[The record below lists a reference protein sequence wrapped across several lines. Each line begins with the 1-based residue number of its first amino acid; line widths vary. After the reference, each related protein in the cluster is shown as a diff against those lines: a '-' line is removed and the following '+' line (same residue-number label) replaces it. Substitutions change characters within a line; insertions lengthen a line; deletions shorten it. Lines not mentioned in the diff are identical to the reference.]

1 MSEHE
6 KVFVTG
12 ADGMLGA
19 HVCRELLARG
29 YKVKALV
36 LPQRKPKVL
45 EGLPL
50 EVVYGNVLET
60 TSLEQYMTDC
70 SQVVH
75 IAALTTVWPR
85 RSALVRAVNFEGT
98 HNVMYL
104 AQKFNYSRMV
114 HIGSASSFAHGNRQ
128 SPGNE
133 QNAWPGQSRV
143 DYMQSKFDAQQLLLE
158 TYQKTGFPVVIVNPT
173 FMVGAYD
180 SGPSSGKVLL
190 ELLNNRL
197 PAYAPGGRNFVCAKD
212 VAVAAVNALKL
223 GKTGQCYIAGGENLT
238 YAEFLQKSCQVID
251 KPFKLKAAPAPLL
264 QLVGLASSTLAR
276 LNGAP
281 PKLSFTM
288 AQIAC
293 KEQYY
298 DNLKAQQELQMPQS
312 DLKEGIAACVGW
324 FKANGYV

>member
-1 MSEHE
+1 MAIHE
-6 KVFVTG
+6 RVFVTG

-19 HVCRELLARG
+19 HICRELLSRG
-29 YKVKALV
+29 YGVKAMV
-36 LPQRKPKVL
+36 LPQRNHAVL
-45 EGLPL
+45 DGLPL
-50 EVVYGNVLET
+50 DLVYGNVLEK
-60 TSLEQYMTDC
+60 TSLEQHMADC

-75 IAALTTVWPR
+75 IAALTTMWPR

-98 HNVMYL
+98 QNVMTL
-104 AQKFNYSRMV
+104 AQKFNYTRMV
-114 HIGSASSFAHGNRQ
+114 HIGSASSFAYGSRQ
-128 SPGNE
+128 LPGNE
-133 QNAWPGQSRV
+133 QNSWQGQSRV
-143 DYMQSKFDAQQLLLE
+143 DYMQSKYDAQQLLL
-158 TYQKTGFPVVIVNPT
+158 QANQNNGFPVVIVNPT

-197 PAYAPGGRNFVCAKD
+197 PAYAPGGRNFVCARD
-212 VAVAAVNALKL
+212 VSVAAVNALKL
-223 GKTGQCYIAGGENLT
+223 GNTGQCYIAGGENLS

-251 KPFKLKAAPAPLL
+251 RPFKLLAAPATLL
-264 QLVGLASSTLAR
+264 QLVGLAGSTVAR
-276 LNGAP
+276 FSGSA

-298 DNLKAQQELQMPQS
+298 DNQKAQRELQMPQT

>member
-1 MSEHE
+1 MPSRE

-19 HVCRELLARG
+19 HICRELIQRQYEVTAM
-29 YKVKALV
+29 V
-36 LPQRKPKVL
+36 LPHRKHSVL
-45 EGLPL
+45 AGLDL
-50 EVVYGNVLET
+50 KVVYGDVLDKNA
-60 TSLEQYMTDC
+60 LEEHMVACQ
-70 SQVVH
+70 QVVH

-98 HNVMYL
+98 QNVMQVATKY
-104 AQKFNYSRMV
+104 NYSRMV
-114 HIGSASSFAHGNRQ
+114 HIGSASSFAYGNRK

-133 QNAWPGQSRV
+133 QNNTLGDYGV
-143 DYMQSKFDAQQLLLE
+143 DYMQSKFNAQQLLLHAH
-158 TYQKTGFPVVIVNPT
+158 QQSGFPVVIVNPT

-190 ELLNNRL
+190 ELLNNKL
-197 PAYAPGGRNFVCAKD
+197 PAYAPGGRNFVCTND

-223 GKTGQCYIAGGENLT
+223 GTIGQCYIAGGENLT
-238 YAEFLQKSCQVID
+238 YAEFLQKSCQVINQ
-251 KPFKLKAAPAPLL
+251 PFKLRAAPATLL
-264 QLVGLASSTLAR
+264 QLIGLASSTLAR
-276 LNGAP
+276 LSGSP

-288 AQIAC
+288 ALIAC

-298 DNLKAQQELQMPQS
+298 EAHKAKEELQMPQT
-312 DLKEGIAACVGW
+312 DLKDGIAACVAW